1 MRIQAGQSIILAI
14 DLQDRLLGTLPP
26 ARRTPLQG
34 RGLATGG
41 GGRRLALGV
50 LP

>member
-26 ARRTPLQG
+26 AWR
-34 RGLATGG
+34 
-41 GGRRLALGV
+41 
-50 LP
+50 